1 MILTSNKPVSK
12 FRSILHIL
20 FVSPSIVYL
29 LTVTPSSY
37 SLEASAT
44 SREGVKHG
52 GDGVCYM
59 VG

>member
-1 MILTSNKPVSK
+1 MKTTSNKAVCK
-12 FRSILHIL
+12 FGSILRIL
-20 FVSPSIVYL
+20 FVSPSIVYP